1 MSADTRGFIS
11 YRIDAVHL
19 YIALTLQSIYRVA
32 KQHIAK
38 TTSNSTINWNLP
50 FSSFHMA
57 GVDDGRLGVGNL
69 EGGIFFLFLF
79 HNASSFLLCKY
90 FAEDLQDYA
99 LQIKM
104 AVLK

>member
-1 MSADTRGFIS
+1 
-11 YRIDAVHL
+11 
-19 YIALTLQSIYRVA
+19 
-32 KQHIAK
+32 
-38 TTSNSTINWNLP
+38 
-50 FSSFHMA
+50 MA